1 MNENGIAHISVK
13 DNGEGIQ
20 SENMGRIF
28 QCGFSTKDKNV
39 LRIRLYLCANTT
51 KFLGGDIYAESEG
64 EGSGACF
71 HLIVPLGPGF

>member
-1 MNENGIAHISVK
+1 MNEQGIAHISVK

-28 QCGFSTKDKNV
+28 QCGFSIKDKNV
-39 LRIRLYLCANTT
+39 LRIRLHLCANTT
-51 KFLGGDIYAESEG
+51 KFLGGDICAERKG

-71 HLIVPLGPGF
+71 HLIVPLEPGF